1 VLLFQFR
8 ASVAVEIVE
17 ILNFNDSEFEA
28 VAYPNPFKISA
39 TISYELT

>member
-8 ASVAVEIVE
+8 ASVAVE

-28 VAYPNPFKISA
+28 VAYPNPFKISV